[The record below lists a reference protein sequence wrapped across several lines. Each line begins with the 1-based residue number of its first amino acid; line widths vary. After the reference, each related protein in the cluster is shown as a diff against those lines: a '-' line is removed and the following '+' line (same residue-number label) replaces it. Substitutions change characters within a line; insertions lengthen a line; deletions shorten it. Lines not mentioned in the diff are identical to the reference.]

1 MLTLWPNV
9 YISFWGLGEEGRVAS
24 LLERLHLDHMFYDL
38 MEQHCSFA
46 VGLCYLLFVCQ
57 ASPFTPVFLS
67 LVEGL

>member
-9 YISFWGLGEEGRVAS
+9 YISFWGFAS
-24 LLERLHLDHMFYDL
+24 ELELLHLDHMFYDL